1 MKLTC
6 DITTTIN
13 YQKAFIHKD
22 DNDALDPVLN
32 S

>member
-1 MKLTC
+1 MEN

-13 YQKAFIHKD
+13 YQENFVFKETD
-22 DNDALDPVLN
+22 DALDAVLN